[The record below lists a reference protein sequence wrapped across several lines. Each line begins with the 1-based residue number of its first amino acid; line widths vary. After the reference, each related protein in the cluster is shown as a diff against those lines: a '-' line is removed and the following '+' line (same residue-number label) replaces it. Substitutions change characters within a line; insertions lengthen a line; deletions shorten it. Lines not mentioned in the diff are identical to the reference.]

1 MPINLRIAIFVVACI
16 LAVVV
21 MQILH
26 KEMIPV
32 KYSLLWWIAIII
44 LMVLAL
50 WPDFFL
56 LFVNLMS
63 FQTTSNMVIGVFIVI
78 LLFITMSLTVIVSSQ
93 KNKINLLIQE
103 VSMLKEKVKD
113 KSNE

>member
-1 MPINLRIAIFVVACI
+1 MPINLRIAIFIVACV
-16 LAVVV
+16 LVLTV

-32 KYSLLWWIAIII
+32 KYSLLWWIAIFI
-44 LMVLAL
+44 LMVLSL

-56 LFVNLMS
+56 FFVNLMS

-93 KNKINLLIQE
+93 KNKINVLIQE
-103 VSMLKEKVKD
+103 VSLLKEKIRE
-113 KSNE
+113 KSDE

>member
-1 MPINLRIAIFVVACI
+1 MPVNLRIAIFLVACI
-16 LAVVV
+16 LAFVV

-32 KYSLLWWIAIII
+32 KYSLLWWVAIII
-44 LMVLAL
+44 LLVLAI

-56 LFVNLMS
+56 FFVNLMS

-78 LLFITMSLTVIVSSQ
+78 LLFITMSLTVISSQ

-103 VSMLKEKVKD
+103 VSMLKQEIKD
-113 KSNE
+113 HSNE

>member
-16 LAVVV
+16 LVVVV

>member
-16 LAVVV
+16 LVVVV

-50 WPDFFL
+50 WPNFFL

-103 VSMLKEKVKD
+103 VSILKEKVKD

>member
-16 LAVVV
+16 LVVVV

-50 WPDFFL
+50 WPNFFL

>member
-1 MPINLRIAIFVVACI
+1 MPINLRIAIFIVACV
-16 LAVVV
+16 LALTV

-32 KYSLLWWIAIII
+32 KYSLLWWIAIFV
-44 LMVLAL
+44 LMVLSL

-56 LFVNLMS
+56 FFVNLMS

-93 KNKINLLIQE
+93 KNKINVLIQE
-103 VSMLKEKVKD
+103 VSLLKEKIKE
-113 KSNE
+113 KSDE